1 MFGNNVKIKLKNDP
15 NSLSVEDLSEDIRES
30 LNEHMIDH
38 QYCNKCG
45 AKRTLSLKLLQE
57 SERDTKTGKLMPEYY
72 CYARCPNGHKPY
84 RAKFSLITTHFAWN
98 RDIDAPILGFEK
110 TTWR

>member
-30 LNEHMIDH
+30 LNQHMIDH

-45 AKRTLSLKLLQE
+45 AKRTLSLKLLEE
-57 SERDTKTGKLMPEYY
+57 SERNTKTGKLVPRYR
-72 CYARCPNGHKPY
+72 CYASCPNRHLPY
-84 RAKFSLITTHFAWN
+84 RAKYRGTGANFYWDNDYEFNFPFRDTTSEH
-98 RDIDAPILGFEK
+98 
-110 TTWR
+110 